1 MYLPPAAT
9 AITLAIASRR
19 LVKQPVA
26 AALDFYLGGVA
37 APALGPGYPY
47 RDCQRLAGAGPGEG

>member
-26 AALDFYLGGVA
+26 AALDFYLGGSLRPPL
-37 APALGPGYPY
+37 APAIRTAIASGWQP
-47 RDCQRLAGAGPGEG
+47 R

>member
-19 LVKQPVA
+19 LVKIPAPAAIDFIWGIAAPTHGPVA
-26 AALDFYLGGVA
+26 PHCGS
-37 APALGPGYPY
+37 
-47 RDCQRLAGAGPGEG
+47 QRLAGDGPGEG